1 MEKTNGGEI
10 LYQGHGSLRITTSC
24 GTVVYVDPYLGEGYD
39 RPADLILVTHQ
50 HHDHTAVDRPARKE
64 DCVLWQNMDAL
75 QNGVYRKRQFK
86 DVSVE
91 ALEAYNRNH
100 PKEECVGYLLAFDG
114 KTVYVAGDTSKTEQM
129 QELKDRKIDYVFLPI
144 DGVYNMGP
152 KEAGECAR
160 LIGAAHVVPYHM
172 APGKLF
178 DRQRAQEL
186 EAAGRM
192 IVEPGETIRV

>member
-1 MEKTNGGEI
+1 MESI
-10 LYQGHGSLRITTSC
+10 HLICTS
-24 GTVVYVDPYLGEGYD
+24 
-39 RPADLILVTHQ
+39 RA
-50 HHDHTAVDRPARKE
+50 
-64 DCVLWQNMDAL
+64 
-75 QNGVYRKRQFK
+75 
-86 DVSVE
+86 
-91 ALEAYNRNH
+91 
-100 PKEECVGYLLAFDG
+100 
-114 KTVYVAGDTSKTEQM
+114 SKTEQM

-152 KEAGECAR
+152 KKAGECAR

-192 IVEPGETIRV
+192 IVEPGETIRL

>member
-129 QELKDRKIDYVFLPI
+129 QELKDRKIDYDSI
-144 DGVYNMGP
+144 
-152 KEAGECAR
+152 E
-160 LIGAAHVVPYHM
+160 
-172 APGKLF
+172 
-178 DRQRAQEL
+178 
-186 EAAGRM
+186 
-192 IVEPGETIRV
+192 

>member
-1 MEKTNGGEI
+1 MEKANGGEI

-75 QNGVYRKRQFK
+75 QNGVY
-86 DVSVE
+86 
-91 ALEAYNRNH
+91 
-100 PKEECVGYLLAFDG
+100 
-114 KTVYVAGDTSKTEQM
+114 
-129 QELKDRKIDYVFLPI
+129 
-144 DGVYNMGP
+144 NMGP

-192 IVEPGETIRV
+192 IVEPGETIRL